1 MLNGRCKIWK
11 DEGGNYHAELALD
24 APKGII
30 KMKRTAALTDSV
42 SGWDPR
48 APETG
53 PGTLIK
59 KKVEYIAGFFPVQ
72 EVVGQKAYETAQKL
86 LAMRADDATAMKAMK
101 HINTIKAA
109 AARGDDE
116 AFDIDYALRRIAKG
130 AMRTQVGS
138 AYYRGVLAGEPETL
152 DTFSAGPSAIRT
164 EIGFKP
170 FKKLAKWAKKNPIKA
185 VASAVLPPVAAY
197 NLITAAKKRRPAA
210 VEQVATIRRWSEGLP
225 ATRTAPP
232 PTPEQTQQAQSALDN
247 LRAADAF
254 QAEGVL
260 PPPGYYREAAPEA
273 PQYDDAYVPSEGD
286 YYEET
291 TEGDAVGSIFSSLK
305 KAVGGA
311 LSKLD
316 PTRPGSFTAPL
327 LSNLPM
333 VGPGIKASLDL
344 LDQAKKLNP
353 SAIEKIKTVKSLAEA
368 GVPKAQAAKDNLL
381 TAQELSKA
389 AEKLAAEGAS
399 TGKTSKVGKKWFPF
413 IDFYQRGLAISR

>member
-1 MLNGRCKIWK
+1 MLNGRCKVWK

-24 APKGII
+24 APKGVI

-59 KKVEYIAGFFPVQ
+59 KKVEYIAGFFPVE
-72 EVVGQKAYETAQKL
+72 EVVGKKAHDIAQKL
-86 LAMRADDATAMKAMK
+86 IAMRADDATAMKAMK

-130 AMRTQVGS
+130 AKRTQVGS

-152 DTFSAGPSAIRT
+152 DTFDAGPSAIRT
-164 EIGFKP
+164 EIGWKP

-197 NLITAAKKRRPAA
+197 NLIRAAKKKKPAA
-210 VEQVATIRRWSEGLP
+210 VQQVATIRRWSQGLP

-232 PTPEQTQQAQSALDN
+232 PSEYESQKAQAALEN

-254 QAEGVL
+254 EAEGVV
-260 PPPGYYREAAPEA
+260 PPQTYSRETPYEA
-273 PQYDDAYVPSEGD
+273 PQYDDAYVPSEEE
-286 YYEET
+286 YYDS
-291 TEGDAVGSIFSSLK
+291 TEGDAVGSIFSKLK
-305 KAVGGA
+305 KAASSA
-311 LSKLD
+311 LSKID

-327 LSNLPM
+327 LANLPM
-333 VGPGIKASLDL
+333 VGPGIKAGLDL

-368 GVPKAQAAKDNLL
+368 GVPKAIAAKDNLL
-381 TAQELSKA
+381 TAQELSRA

-399 TGKTSKVGKKWFPF
+399 TGKTSKVGKNWFPL
-413 IDFYQRGLAISR
+413 IDLYRQGMTFSR

>member
-1 MLNGRCKIWK
+1 MLNGRCKVWR

-59 KKVEYIAGFFPVQ
+59 KKVEYIAGFFPVE
-72 EVVGQKAYETAQKL
+72 EVVGKKAHDTAQKL

-109 AARGDDE
+109 AARGDDD
-116 AFDIDYALRRIAKG
+116 AFDIDYALRRIVKG
-130 AMRTQVGS
+130 AQRTQVGS
-138 AYYRGVLAGEPETL
+138 AYYRGVLAGEPETT
-152 DTFSAGPSAIRT
+152 DTFDAGPSALRT

-197 NLITAAKKRRPAA
+197 NLITAAKKRKPAA
-210 VEQVATIRRWSEGLP
+210 VQQVATIRRWSEGMP
-225 ATRTAPP
+225 AYPAAPP
-232 PTPEQTQQAQSALDN
+232 PSPEETQKAQAALDN

-254 QAEGVL
+254 QAEGVV
-260 PPPGYYREAAPEA
+260 PPPSYSRETPFEA
-273 PQYDDAYVPSEGD
+273 SYDDAYVPSEGE
-286 YYEET
+286 YYGESDT
-291 TEGDAVGSIFSSLK
+291 VGSIFSNLK

-311 LSKLD
+311 ISKLD

-327 LSNLPM
+327 LSNLPI
-333 VGPGIKASLDL
+333 VGPGVKASLDL

-368 GVPKAQAAKDNLL
+368 GVPKAQAAKANLL

-413 IDFYQRGLAISR
+413 IDFYHRGLAISR